1 MLRFKI
7 LASVVPLL
15 AAAVFARSEI
25 GSVSHPRIALGDTS
39 VELTSLFWT
48 AGVHVAFTDDPA
60 RATVRVQ
67 ITEDADAADFAV
79 VDDGLGSESESCQ
92 ANPSTRLISIA
103 AQPVDGGQVIYLST
117 EGPADYRVYVR
128 SKTFSQREAAALIV
142 GARGGHRRLQAA
154 SLEPRR
160 FAPLTPRQPCL
171 EAVAGPQTVRK
182 VGGTSSFTASVAF

>member
-7 LASVVPLL
+7 LASVIPVL

-25 GSVSHPRIALGDTS
+25 GSVSHPCIALGDTS

-79 VDDGLGSESESCQ
+79 DDDGLGQ
-92 ANPSTRLISIA
+92 IRATADVDRLWHEIIA
-103 AQPVDGGQVIYLST
+103 D
-117 EGPADYRVYVR
+117 EADRPE
-128 SKTFSQREAAALIV
+128 K
-142 GARGGHRRLQAA
+142 
-154 SLEPRR
+154 
-160 FAPLTPRQPCL
+160 
-171 EAVAGPQTVRK
+171 
-182 VGGTSSFTASVAF
+182 